1 MTTTLRTCIACLL
14 VLCCAPALAQYRCG
28 NVFQDRPCE
37 SGTQINLSPSGRPLP
52 SQPPVPGAVV
62 RSSPPANAATFAIA
76 CSRIGEQ
83 AQRITWKREG
93 GATQEQQ
100 LAERVTMLSPE
111 DHAKTVAAVYARR
124 GSATEIRSAIEADCM
139 AEKEKQAQSAELLR
153 QLRRD
158 AGESASAPA
167 GAAAPARTAD
177 NAPSPASTKPSASQC
192 ASLKRQVDDA
202 RARLAQGGSS
212 RQMESL
218 QNDRRSAEASLRS
231 SGC

>member
-1 MTTTLRTCIACLL
+1 MTTTLRTCTAWLL

-52 SQPPVPGAVV
+52 SQPTTPGAVV
-62 RSSPPANAATFAIA
+62 RSAPPANAATFAIA

-100 LAERVTMLSPE
+100 LAERATMLSPE
-111 DHAKTVAAVYARR
+111 DHAKTVAGVYARR
-124 GSATEIRSAIEADCM
+124 GSATEIRSSIEAECM
-139 AEKEKQAQSAELLR
+139 AEKEKQAQSAELLK

-158 AGESASAPA
+158 AGESAAAPA
-167 GAAAPARTAD
+167 TTTPARTAD
-177 NAPSPASTKPSASQC
+177 NAPSPTSTKPSASQC

-202 RARLAQGGSS
+202 RARLAGGGSS